1 MNPQRIARIP
11 EAGLSRDA
19 FSTEGPSARGFTL
32 IELLVVMAIIGLLS
46 TLVLGGARRAKDAA
60 HRTVCLNNLRQFQ
73 VAWQLFAASEG
84 RLPAHYDDGTLR
96 AKYGSWV
103 VGDAREDSDDYNLRR
118 GTLFPY
124 VETTAIY
131 KCPADRTLMT
141 NSAGIFPKN
150 RTYSI
155 SATLTGGD
163 ITLPSEIER
172 PSSVFVF
179 AEEAEVDQGV
189 LGIHYPPKRRWNSND
204 YPAHNHPGQYA
215 MGFADGHVQAIP
227 WVNPACT
234 IPFGLGGPDLENIQ
248 RMLPERP

>member
-1 MNPQRIARIP
+1 MKFRRITRMPRAKPWRDGPLPARR
-11 EAGLSRDA
+11 A
-19 FSTEGPSARGFTL
+19 ARGFTL
-32 IELLVVMAIIGLLS
+32 IELLVVMAIIGLLGA
-46 TLVLGGARRAKDAA
+46 LVLAGARRAMDAA

-73 VAWQLFAASEG
+73 VAWQLFAAAEG
-84 RLPAHYDDGTLR
+84 RLPAHYDDGALR

-131 KCPADRTLMT
+131 KCPADRNLMT

-155 SATLTGGD
+155 SMKLTEGN

-189 LGIHYPPKRRWNSND
+189 LGIYYPPKRRWNHND
-204 YPAHNHPGQYA
+204 YPAHNHPGKYA
-215 MGFADGHVQAIP
+215 MSFADGHVEAIP
-227 WVNPACT
+227 WVNPACA

-248 RMLPERP
+248 RMLPKRP